1 MLAAH
6 AGGSDEPAR
15 YARLSLGTL
24 KPSIAQRAG
33 PRATGDRRPVELA
46 DRQVHDRYDYW
57 IVVGSHALVDI
68 FPMFITSLMIVL
80 QDRLALTRGQETM
93 VWIATPVFAGL
104 FQPLFAWLGDRYDTR
119 VAGPVG
125 LAVGAVCIGSIGFAE
140 SFWQLI
146 TLQIVGVIGV
156 GIFHPAAAAVAGQTG
171 TRTLRHGRAFAL
183 SLFVA
188 AGMVGHTL
196 GPLLATRVNDLF
208 GMAHLAWIVGPTL
221 VICVLLHRATRH
233 TSHRPDNHH
242 EMRASLSGDQ
252 ARARWYAAAL
262 LSGQNAVRFTVNT
275 AMFILF
281 SYWAASRIPGDPDAA
296 AILNG
301 NLNASL
307 TIGMGVGVLLAGRF
321 LRPGA
326 EKAAFA
332 ATAFGGAVFVA
343 TINVAGEWGQ
353 ALFGDGAAAMG
364 LVYLAVML
372 SAVGFFSTVPLSV
385 GLGQRLLPSQAGL
398 VTAMLMGVA
407 WVIGALARPISS
419 AFLGGIRLDEAATLT
434 DAAFNRAFGGFA
446 ILLIVAGVL
455 ALMMPARTLREA
467 AEHS

>member
-1 MLAAH
+1 MTLIDRGAPEREPLVLSERRAV
-6 AGGSDEPAR
+6 AG
-15 YARLSLGTL
+15 
-24 KPSIAQRAG
+24 
-33 PRATGDRRPVELA
+33 
-46 DRQVHDRYDYW
+46 YDYW
-57 IVVGSHALVDI
+57 IVVGSHAVVDI

-80 QDRLALTRGQETM
+80 ADRLALTRGQETM
-93 VWIATPVFAGL
+93 VWIATPVFAGV

-119 VAGPVG
+119 LAGPVG

-156 GIFHPAAAAVAGQTG
+156 GIFHPAAAAVAGQSG
-171 TRTLRHGRAFAL
+171 ARALRHGRTFAL

-196 GPLLATRVNDLF
+196 GPILATRVNDLL
-208 GMAHLAWIVGPTL
+208 GMAHLAWIIPPTL
-221 VICVLLHRATRH
+221 LVCVLLHRATRN

-242 EMRASLSGDQ
+242 EMRASLSADQ
-252 ARARWYAAAL
+252 ARARWYTAAL

-281 SYWAASRIPGDPDAA
+281 SYWAASRIRGDPAAA

-301 NLNASL
+301 NLNAAL
-307 TIGMGVGVLLAGRF
+307 TIGMGIGALLAGRF

-326 EKAAFA
+326 EKAVFA

-343 TINVAGEWGQ
+343 TINVAGDWGQ
-353 ALFGDGAAAMG
+353 SLFGEGAAGMG
-364 LVYLAVML
+364 PIYLAAML
-372 SAVGFFSTVPLSV
+372 SAVGFFSTVPASIS
-385 GLGQRLLPSQAGL
+385 LGQRLLPSHAGL

-419 AFLGGIRLDEAATLT
+419 ALLGGIRLDEAATLT
-434 DAAFNRAFGGFA
+434 GATFNRAFGCFA
-446 ILLIVAGVL
+446 ILLTGAGVL